1 MYKWYK
7 DGFPGIDF
15 SIHLFTYHYMVFP
28 DSKIICPV
36 IPEVEI
42 TATFTRVKLGE
53 NLTLTCSVI
62 RGNPTIYNYSV
73 VHINTTTTT
82 SEPTRILTGIQVSD
96 LGTYRCDV
104 TNDAGTGSA
113 NITIELGG
121 IYI

>member
-1 MYKWYK
+1 MYSHAL
-7 DGFPGIDF
+7 FR
-15 SIHLFTYHYMVFP
+15 SIMYLQ
-28 DSKIICPV
+28 IIYPV

-42 TATFTRVKLGE
+42 TAAFTRVNFGE

-62 RGNPTIYNYSV
+62 RGNPTNYIYSI
-73 VHINTTTTT
+73 VHIDSMTTTAG
-82 SEPTRILTGIQVSD
+82 PTRLLTGIQESD

-121 IYI
+121 MYIHVCVYQVW

>member
-1 MYKWYK
+1 MYSHAI
-7 DGFPGIDF
+7 FHTI
-15 SIHLFTYHYMVFP
+15 MVIYLQ
-28 DSKIICPV
+28 IIYPV

-42 TATFTRVKLGE
+42 TAAFTRVNLGE

-62 RGNPTIYNYSV
+62 RGNPTNYIYSI
-73 VHINTTTTT
+73 VHIDTMTTTTG
-82 SEPTRILTGIQVSD
+82 PTRMLTGIQESD

-121 IYI
+121 IYICMCVSASVN